1 MSNSEENV
9 AATGPNPK
17 TITPVQS
24 LRNLLENA
32 EVTTLNIHIPTILSS
47 SNGSKLSAESS
58 GTTPSAESS
67 FLTPRGRSDLM
78 TSDPEGPR
86 VSKISAPVHPVK
98 NPQPS
103 SLSELPQ
110 ISQIESNPYSR
121 KEIIRKWEDIEIKIK
136 EENARINDLKDR
148 GKNFDYQEFKKMIDE
163 KPSSVLFRKN
173 FIITSDQRGSWYND
187 LDTVNQYTEE
197 RVKNFFGIIFRVRHL
212 EIELEN
218 FNSILQHMYE
228 FLLVVKKAELAEK
241 AFPFDTTEKFDGF
254 YADLCKMPEDHLG
267 ASFLSD
273 RRQEVVRKIKVLK
286 GEIKEFSFEEISLVL
301 L

>member
-1 MSNSEENV
+1 M
-9 AATGPNPK
+9 TGPNPK
-17 TITPVQS
+17 TITTPVQS
-24 LRNLLENA
+24 LRNLFENA
-32 EVTTLNIHIPTILSS
+32 EVTTLNIHIPSILSS
-47 SNGSKLSAESS
+47 PTVTKLSAEIPA
-58 GTTPSAESS
+58 TPKLPESP

-86 VSKISAPVHPVK
+86 VSKISVPPVHPVK
-98 NPQPS
+98 DPQPNPN
-103 SLSELPQ
+103 LELPK
-110 ISQIESNPYSR
+110 ISQIESNRYSR
-121 KEIIRKWEDIEIKIK
+121 EEIIRKWEDIEIKIK

-148 GKNFDYQEFKKMIDE
+148 GKNFDYQEFKKIIDE
-163 KPSSVLFRKN
+163 KPSSVIFRKN
-173 FIITSDQRGSWYND
+173 FIITSDQRGSWSND

-197 RVKNFFGIIFRVRHL
+197 RVKNFFGIIFRVKHL
-212 EIELEN
+212 EIGLEN
-218 FNSILQHMYE
+218 FNSILQYMYA

-241 AFPFDTTEKFDGF
+241 TFPFDATEKFDGF

-286 GEIKEFSFEEISLVL
+286 GDKKEFSVEEISLVL